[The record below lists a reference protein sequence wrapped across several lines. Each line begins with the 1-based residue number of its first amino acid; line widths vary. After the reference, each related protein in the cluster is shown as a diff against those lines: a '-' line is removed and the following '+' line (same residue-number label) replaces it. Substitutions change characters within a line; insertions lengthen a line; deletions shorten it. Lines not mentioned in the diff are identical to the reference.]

1 MPTQPRRRGQNGY
14 TAFLMSMQYVPDYE
28 AITAWSGMIAAFGT
42 VAAVVVALWQANKA
56 ARDTANQQRYR
67 NWLEQKRLEENH
79 LTRMLDMLNEPFRT
93 ATEFFFSG
101 TRLLAGIPSNIAPT
115 PQQDRE
121 VHEFVE
127 RFARE
132 TGKQEATVYSYI
144 NIVAALRELHRTRGA
159 NAEADEYDGLLDD
172 VTAALNKTA
181 DLREWLSDVD
191 VIRAT
196 PADKFDELPLVN
208 AAREAINAAE
218 RRIARRLVRLYA
230 NPPND

>member
-1 MPTQPRRRGQNGY
+1 M
-14 TAFLMSMQYVPDYE
+14 
-28 AITAWSGMIAAFGT
+28 
-42 VAAVVVALWQANKA
+42 ALWQANKV
-56 ARDTANQQRYR
+56 ARDAASQQRYR

-115 PQQDRE
+115 PQQDRQ
-121 VHEFVE
+121 VYEFIE

-132 TGKQEATVYSYI
+132 TAKQEATIYSYI
-144 NIVAALRELHRTRGA
+144 NMVAALRELHHSRGE
-159 NAEADEYDGLLDD
+159 NAEADEYDGLLGD
-172 VTAALNKTA
+172 VTVALNKTG

-191 VIRAT
+191 VIRAI
-196 PADKFDELPLVN
+196 PADKFDELTIVN

-218 RRIARRLVRLYA
+218 RRIARHLVRLYA
-230 NPPND
+230 NPPSA